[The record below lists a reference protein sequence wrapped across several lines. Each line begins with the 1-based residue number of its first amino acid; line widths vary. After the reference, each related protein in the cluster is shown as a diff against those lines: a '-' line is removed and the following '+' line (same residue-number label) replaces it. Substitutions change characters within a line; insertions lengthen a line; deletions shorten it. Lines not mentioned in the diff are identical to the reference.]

1 MEGWQKWASR
11 VERAP
16 VTRSQVH
23 ENGCDWHMGQFEV
36 WDAWAGPACRV
47 ARANARLQ
55 RQVKTRFGTRR
66 GPGESMRRWS
76 TVAICITFSVF
87 LAGCPKGNQDFKSGV
102 HAEDLKDYDAA
113 VEYYLKAAKVDPHN
127 ANFQIKLNQARFEA
141 GQLHLHQGL
150 KLREKGDL
158 QGALAEFQRAQIMDP
173 SSSVA
178 DQEAKKTMDM
188 IAERM
193 AANQAQA
200 EEPLAEN
207 GEPVMATAPPEVKPL
222 SRAPINLKMSN
233 DARVVFDT
241 IGKLA
246 GLTVIYDPDLQQKKI
261 STELNNVTLEQAL
274 DIVCLESK
282 TFWKPV
288 TENIIIVVPDQA
300 QKRRDYEEQV
310 VRTFYLSNVALAQDL
325 TEIATGLRQLLEL
338 KRAQQ
343 VNSQNAIIIRDTPDK
358 LMLAEKIIRDIDKAK
373 PEVIVQIMILEARTD
388 NLRNL
393 GILPVQSVTA
403 AINPSY
409 TSSSTSSSTTTST
422 TSSSSNTATLNQ
434 LRHLNQSDL
443 VFTLPSATANFLLT
457 DSSTKILQNPELR
470 GVDGQS
476 AKLKIGDRVPVAT
489 GSFQAGV
496 GVGATSGAGFV
507 NPLVNTQFQYID
519 VGVNVDVTP
528 HVHPNRDISMKV
540 SIEVSSV
547 TGTSTI
553 GGISQPIIS
562 QRKVEHEIRLKEGEV
577 SILGGLIQRT
587 DTNTL
592 NGWPGLAKV
601 PVMHYLFSG
610 TNTEIQEDEVLIV
623 LTPHIVRMPDWNK
636 SNLRA
641 MLSGTDT
648 FVGAKRELE
657 VKAPTA
663 NPNPQMTPPT
673 APAQTPAGPL
683 VPAGAPAPA
692 PAGQPTAPGAVPQA
706 QGASGPQI
714 RFEPAALNLTAGQTA
729 TIGVVVENVTD
740 LYSVPMLLQYNPA
753 IISVEE
759 VRHGGFLSGGTQE
772 IAIVQRVDK
781 EHGQA
786 IISATRQPN
795 TPGVNG
801 SGTLLG
807 VVVKALA
814 AGTTN
819 LSIVQVNA
827 KDSQQKPIPLV
838 TSEATL
844 RVQ

>member
-1 MEGWQKWASR
+1 
-11 VERAP
+11 
-16 VTRSQVH
+16 
-23 ENGCDWHMGQFEV
+23 
-36 WDAWAGPACRV
+36 
-47 ARANARLQ
+47 
-55 RQVKTRFGTRR
+55 
-66 GPGESMRRWS
+66 MRRWS
-76 TVAICITFSVF
+76 TFAICISFSVF
-87 LAGCPKGNQDFKSGV
+87 LAGCPKGNQDYKSGL
-102 HAEDLKDYDAA
+102 HAQDLKDYDAA
-113 VEYYLKAAKVDPHN
+113 VEYYLKATKVDPHN

-141 GQLHLHQGL
+141 GQVHLHQGL

-178 DQEAKKTMDM
+178 DQEAKKTIDM
-188 IAERM
+188 IAEKM

-200 EEPLAEN
+200 EEPLVEN
-207 GEPVMATAPPEVKPL
+207 GEPVMATAPPEIKPL

-233 DARVVFDT
+233 DAKVVFDT

-310 VRTFYLSNVALAQDL
+310 VRTFYLNNVAIAQDL
-325 TEIATGLRQLLEL
+325 TEITTGLRQLLDL
-338 KRAQQ
+338 KRIQQ

-358 LMLAEKIIRDIDKAK
+358 LMLADKIIRDIDKAK
-373 PEVIVQIMILEARTD
+373 PEVIVQVMILEARTD

-393 GILPVQSVTA
+393 GIVPGQSASV

-409 TSSSTSSSTTTST
+409 TSSSSSSSTTST
-422 TSSSSNTATLNQ
+422 TTTTTNNGLTLNQ

-443 VFTLPSATANFLLT
+443 VLTLPSATANFLMT
-457 DSSTKILQNPELR
+457 DSATKILQNPELR

-496 GVGATSGAGFV
+496 GVGSTSSAGFV

-587 DTNTL
+587 DTRTL
-592 NGWPGLAKV
+592 NGWPGLANV
-601 PVMHYLFSG
+601 PVMRYLFSG
-610 TNTEIQEDEVLIV
+610 DNTEIQEDEVLIV
-623 LTPHIVRMPDWNK
+623 LTPHIVRMPDWSK
-636 SNLRA
+636 ANLRA
-641 MLSGTDT
+641 MFSGTDT

-663 NPNPQMTPPT
+663 NPNPQMIPPA

-692 PAGQPTAPGAVPQA
+692 PTPAAQPTPGVVPQA
-706 QGASGPQI
+706 QGAMGPRI

-807 VVVKALA
+807 VVIKALA
-814 AGTTN
+814 PGTTN

>member
-1 MEGWQKWASR
+1 
-11 VERAP
+11 
-16 VTRSQVH
+16 
-23 ENGCDWHMGQFEV
+23 
-36 WDAWAGPACRV
+36 
-47 ARANARLQ
+47 
-55 RQVKTRFGTRR
+55 
-66 GPGESMRRWS
+66 MRRWCQ
-76 TVAICITFSVF
+76 VAIFIAFGVF
-87 LAGCPKGNQDFKSGV
+87 LAGCPKGNQDYKSGIR
-102 HAEDLKDYDAA
+102 AEDLKDYDAA
-113 VEYYLKAAKVDPHN
+113 VDYYLKAEKVDPHN
-127 ANFQIKLNQARFEA
+127 ANFKIKLNQARFEA
-141 GQLHLHQGL
+141 GQEHLVQGR
-150 KLREKGDL
+150 KLRDKSDL
-158 QGALAEFQRAQIMDP
+158 QGALSQFQRAQVYDP

-178 DQEAKKTMDM
+178 DQEVKKTLDL
-188 IAERM
+188 IAER
-193 AANQAQA
+193 AASQAQA
-200 EEPLAEN
+200 EEPLMEN
-207 GEPVMATAPPEVKPL
+207 GEPVMASEPPEIKPL
-222 SRAPINLKMSN
+222 SRAPINLRMSN
-233 DARVVFDT
+233 DLKVVFET

-261 STELNNVTLEQAL
+261 SADLNNVTLEQAL
-274 DIVCLESK
+274 DITCLESK

-288 TENIIIVVPDQA
+288 TENIIMIAPDQA

-310 VRTFYLSNVALAQDL
+310 VRTLYLSNVSIPQDL
-325 TEIATGLRQLLEL
+325 TEITTGLRQLLDL
-338 KRAQQ
+338 KRIQQ

-373 PEVIVQIMILEARTD
+373 PEVIVQVEILEARTD

-393 GILPVQSVTA
+393 GILPGQSA
-403 AINPSY
+403 SIQINPSY
-409 TSSSTSSSTTTST
+409 TTSTSTTTST
-422 TSSSSNTATLNQ
+422 TTSTASGANTAALNQ

-443 VFTLPSATANFLLT
+443 VLTLPSATANFVLT

-470 GVDGQS
+470 GIDGQS

-519 VGVNVDVTP
+519 VGVNLDVTP
-528 HVHPNRDISMKV
+528 HVHPNRDVSLKV

-553 GGISQPIIS
+553 GGIQQPIIS

-587 DTNTL
+587 DTRTL
-592 NGWPGLAKV
+592 NGWPGAAQI
-601 PVMHYLFSG
+601 PVMRYLFSG
-610 TNTEIQEDEVLIV
+610 DNKEIAEDDVLIV
-623 LTPHIVRMPDWNK
+623 LIPRIVRMPDWNK
-636 SNLRA
+636 GNLRA
-641 MLSGTDT
+641 MFSGTDT
-648 FVGAKRELE
+648 FVGAKRELD

-663 NPNPQMTPPT
+663 NPSPQATPPAA
-673 APAQTPAGPL
+673 APAVQGPGGVVVPAAAPTPAAQ
-683 VPAGAPAPA
+683 PAAPAPA
-692 PAGQPTAPGAVPQA
+692 TPQA
-706 QGASGPQI
+706 QAAAGPRI
-714 RFEPAALNLTAGQTA
+714 RFEPATLNLSPGQTA
-729 TIGVVVENVTD
+729 TIGVVVENVND